1 MRPDPIDEIAQ
12 SRRIEHIEGMA
23 FVCDLHSWCIV
34 VAVCGDDLHPKT
46 LQFNGD
52 LLAEFTRTQKQDA
65 VGIFRFGG
73 TKNGRRKGHGNCLQ
87 MAVYAIIPLMKSN
100 ALLKPRSL
108 FLGLFSVGY
117 LFLSACQATSEAT
130 VPRWSEPAFAGI
142 PDAGKL
148 SELSGLTRSNFADG
162 VYWAINDG
170 DNPAEIIAIDGGVR
184 TLATFTTPGLRN
196 IDWEDITNYTL
207 AGKHYLA
214 VADTGDNGGVRDVL
228 SIHVFQEPADAR
240 QSGEMTLIRTLRFKW
255 PDGARDAESL
265 FASAK
270 TKSFYLISKKRVPA
284 ELFALPFDAPDGSK
298 PVLVAT
304 LEGIA
309 QPDAET
315 MNTKGDYGRYRA
327 QITAADLSPDNRTI
341 AVLNYQQINFFPM
354 PKKAAAVLK
363 PAATITLPWLPQA
376 EGIAYSRDGKQ
387 LYIGSEQAPTPVI
400 RYDRLQP

>member
-1 MRPDPIDEIAQ
+1 V
-12 SRRIEHIEGMA
+12 A
-23 FVCDLHSWCIV
+23 FVRDLHGRRIV
-34 VAVCGDDLHPKT
+34 VAVCGNHLNPEA
-46 LQFNGD
+46 LQFDGD
-52 LLAEFTRTQKQDA
+52 FLAKLAGTQKQDT
-65 VGIFRFGG
+65 VGVFRLRS
-73 TKNGRRKGHGNCLQ
+73 TENGRGCVHGNCLLVS
-87 MAVYAIIPLMKSN
+87 VYAIIRLMKSIV
-100 ALLKPRSL
+100 LLNPRSA

-130 VPRWSEPAFAGI
+130 VPRWSDPVFAGI

-148 SELSGLTRSNFADG
+148 SELSGLTRSNRADG

-170 DNPAEIIAIDGGVR
+170 DNPAEIIAIDGNAR
-184 TLATFTTPGLRN
+184 TLGTFTAPDIRN
-196 IDWEDITNYTL
+196 IDWEDITNYSL

-214 VADTGDNGGVRDVL
+214 IADTGDNGGVRDVL
-228 SIHVFQEPADAR
+228 FIHIFEEPSDAKRSGQLAPVKSI
-240 QSGEMTLIRTLRFKW
+240 RFLW

-270 TKSFYLISKKRVPA
+270 NRSFYLISKKRVPA

-315 MNTKGDYGRYRA
+315 MNKKGDYGRYRA

-341 AVLNYQQINFFPM
+341 AVLNYQQVTFFPM
-354 PKKAAAVLK
+354 PKKSKIRLK
-363 PAATITLPWLPQA
+363 PLSTLTLPWLPQA
-376 EGIAYSRDGKQ
+376 EGITYSRDGKQ
-387 LYIGSEQAPTPVI
+387 LFVGSEQAPTPVI
-400 RYDRLQP
+400 RYDRQQP